1 MSGQGFDPTR
11 YLTKVSGRD
20 YLTVQWRLVWLRTE
34 HPLAQIETELIKV
47 WEDGALFKAT
57 ITLPPAAYERVD
69 PVTGAI
75 EGYASWS
82 ASATGYGSETA
93 RDFGDYTEKAETKAI
108 GRALAALGYGTQF
121 ALDFDTPVSDAPVD
135 RGGGFSQPAPR
146 AQAEPRGETVSPV
159 GNGPTER
166 QLKYVHALLREK
178 HWPAQA
184 FKGYLAKTYQVES
197 LTELDRR
204 QVSQVVEYLNSQGE
218 YVDPN
223 QRRLP
228 VGAPDDEPDDPW
240 DDR

>member
-34 HPLAQIETELIKV
+34 HPLAQIDTELVKLG
-47 WEDGALFKAT
+47 ESGAIFKAT
-57 ITLPPAAYERVD
+57 ITLPLESIEPA
-69 PVTGAI
+69 TG
-75 EGYASWS
+75 EMLPQLWS

-93 RDFGDYTEKAETKAI
+93 DDFGDYLEKAETKAI

-121 ALDFDTPVSDAPVD
+121 ALDFDAPVSDAPVQ
-135 RGGGFSQPAPR
+135 RSAPPPRSAPSQPPAR
-146 AQAEPRGETVSPV
+146 SGDTVSPV
-159 GNGPTER
+159 GNQPTER
-166 QLKYVHALLREK
+166 QMKYVHALLREK
-178 HWPAQA
+178 HWPDTA

-204 QVSQVVEYLNSQGE
+204 QVSQIVEYLNSQGE

-228 VGAPDDEPDDPW
+228 VGAPDDELDDPW